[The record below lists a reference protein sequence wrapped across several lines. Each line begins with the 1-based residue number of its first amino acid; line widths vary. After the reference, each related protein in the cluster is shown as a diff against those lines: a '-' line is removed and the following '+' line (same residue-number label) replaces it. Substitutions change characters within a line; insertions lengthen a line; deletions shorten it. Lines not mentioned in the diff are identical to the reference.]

1 MHDQNL
7 TRFLIVS
14 TIEIFLKCILKHI
27 WIFIHT
33 ETDQLYERT
42 NRILEIC
49 NFCVSFQIISR
60 ITIIKIIGKFD
71 SSINCFEATAIRFE
85 GMWIEK
91 GEDFQEY
98 EKF

>member
-1 MHDQNL
+1 M
-7 TRFLIVS
+7 
-14 TIEIFLKCILKHI
+14 KHI

-42 NRILEIC
+42 NRILKIC

-85 GMWIEK
+85 GMWTEK